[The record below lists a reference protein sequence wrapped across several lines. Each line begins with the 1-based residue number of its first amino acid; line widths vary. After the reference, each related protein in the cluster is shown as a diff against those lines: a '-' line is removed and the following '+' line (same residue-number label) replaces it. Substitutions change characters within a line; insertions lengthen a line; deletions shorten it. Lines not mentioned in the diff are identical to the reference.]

1 MATLHIQGT
10 KLEEVPE
17 PNILAKPFLWSLG
30 VVFLLAM
37 HFFQP
42 NPGGAGLALSFNS
55 TTWLA
60 LSVSFG
66 IGLYAIANQRVLRI
80 TSLTIVMF
88 IACIILTL
96 PIFYSTANVQDAM
109 LRLIGLWAGWLLLL
123 ILHQYPLSIK
133 QKQTLL
139 LLIVG
144 AVCIEAAYSYFQYLF
159 LEPGNSFGYNT
170 EQNRPF
176 AIFQQPNVTAS
187 FLATGLAI
195 GSYLLARQSQ
205 TNVQLHKVFSGL
217 LLLMPIITI
226 PLLWVLA
233 SRTGWLGAT
242 VSAVLLIPYLAKFLP
257 KRMMSLWLIS
267 IIVGLAGGYTL
278 ATTNGGNELI
288 AKKSNLE
295 SPRRY
300 TFPQTLDMVIEK
312 PLTGY
317 GYGQFEPAY
326 MVYTARQHQLN
337 PDYHP
342 GLPSM
347 DHPHNEILYWAV
359 EGGIVSV
366 LGLLIA
372 ALIVFRKVRKSPSGT
387 RLALIALFF
396 PIVLHT
402 QLEYPFYHSAIHW
415 IIFVILIYWVD
426 QLTSQYKVVSFSKIT
441 KSLLS
446 VFSLLI
452 PIITAFFMITALH
465 TNYVLSRFE
474 YTRPI
479 NPDLLNQVTNPS
491 VWKDRFD
498 WDVYSTQ
505 LNIGLHLD
513 NPEYIQPYIDWATQV
528 IKRKPRA
535 AFYSKLIVAYQG
547 IGDDRKAEEIRKEAS
562 FLFPAQDFS
571 TIRYIPPEER
581 VSRAEAASEAKA
593 VQKSAEIK

>member
-10 KLEEVPE
+10 KLEKVSE
-17 PNILAKPFLWSLG
+17 PNILAQPFLWSLG

-42 NPGGAGLALSFNS
+42 NPGGAGLALSFNN

-60 LSVSFG
+60 LSISIG
-66 IGLYAIANQRVLRI
+66 IGLYATANQRVLRLTSI
-80 TSLTIVMF
+80 TIATL
-88 IACIILTL
+88 IACIILTI
-96 PIFYSTANVQDAM
+96 PVFYSGANVQDSM

-139 LLIVG
+139 FFIVG
-144 AVCIEAAYSYFQYLF
+144 AVCIEAAYGYFQYLF
-159 LEPGNSFGYNT
+159 LSPGNSFGYNT

-187 FLATGLAI
+187 FFATGLAVA
-195 GSYLLARQSQ
+195 SYLLARQKQ
-205 TNVQLHKVFSGL
+205 TNVTLNKAFSIL
-217 LLLMPIITI
+217 LLVMPIITI

-242 VSAVLLIPYLAKFLP
+242 ISTALLIPYLLKFLP
-257 KRMMSLWLIS
+257 KRVMTLWMIS
-267 IIVGLAGGYTL
+267 VILGLAGGYTL
-278 ATTNGGNELI
+278 ATANGGNDLI

-300 TFPQTLDMVIEK
+300 TFPQTFDMVIEK

-317 GYGQFEPAY
+317 GYGKFEPAY

-337 PDYHP
+337 PEYHP

-366 LGLLIA
+366 LGLLLA
-372 ALIVFRKVRKSPSGT
+372 ALAVFRKVRKSQSGT

-415 IIFVILIYWVD
+415 VIFIILIYWVD
-426 QLTSQYKVVSFSKIT
+426 QLTAPYQIVSFSKIS

-446 VFSLLI
+446 VLSLII

-465 TNYVLSRFE
+465 TNNVLSRFE

-479 NPDLLNQVTNPS
+479 NPDLLNQVSNPS

-513 NPEYIQPYIDWATQV
+513 KPEYIQPYIDWATQI

-535 AFYSKLIVAYQG
+535 AFYSKLIAAYQA
-547 IGDDRKAEEIRKEAS
+547 IGDNRKAEEVRKEAS

-571 TIRYIPPEER
+571 KIRYIPPEER
-581 VSRAEAASEAKA
+581 VSKASEAKA
-593 VQKSAEIK
+593 VQESAEIK

>member
-10 KLEEVPE
+10 KLEEVSE

-60 LSVSFG
+60 LSVCFG
-66 IGLYAIANQRVLRI
+66 IGLYAIANQRALRVS
-80 TSLTIVMF
+80 SLTIVML
-88 IACIILTL
+88 ITCIVLTI
-96 PIFYSTANVQDAM
+96 PIFYSTTSVQDVM

-139 LLIVG
+139 LFIVG
-144 AVCIEAAYSYFQYLF
+144 AVCIESIYAYFQYF
-159 LEPGNSFGYNT
+159 YLEPGNSFGYNT
-170 EQNRPF
+170 DQNRPF
-176 AIFQQPNVTAS
+176 AIFQQPNVMAS

-195 GSYLLARQSQ
+195 GSYLLARQQQ
-205 TNVQLHKVFSGL
+205 TNVILHKLFSVL
-217 LLLMPIITI
+217 LLLVPFIVI

-242 VSAVLLIPYLAKFLP
+242 ISTLLLIPYLVKFLP
-257 KRMMSLWLIS
+257 KRVMSLWVIS
-267 IIVGLAGGYTL
+267 VILGLAGGYTL
-278 ATTNGGNELI
+278 ATANGGNNLI
-288 AKKSNLE
+288 AQKSNLE

-317 GYGQFEPAY
+317 GYGRFEPAY
-326 MVYTARQHQLN
+326 MIYTARQHQLN
-337 PDYHP
+337 TTYPP

-359 EGGIVSV
+359 EGGIIPV
-366 LGLLIA
+366 LGLLLA
-372 ALIVFRKVRKSPSGT
+372 ALAVLRKVRKSPSGT
-387 RLALIALFF
+387 RLALVGLFF
-396 PIVLHT
+396 PLVLHT

-426 QLTSQYKVVSFSKIT
+426 QLTAQYQVIQFSKVSKT
-441 KSLLS
+441 LLN
-446 VFSLLI
+446 VFSLII

-465 TNYVLSRFE
+465 TNHVLSRFE

-498 WDVYSTQ
+498 WDVYNTQ

-513 NPEYIQPYIDWATQV
+513 KPEYIQPYIDWAVQI
-528 IKRKPRA
+528 IKRKPRSV
-535 AFYSKLIVAYQG
+535 FYAKLIVAYQG
-547 IGDDRKAEEIRKEAS
+547 IGDNKKADEVRKEAS
-562 FLFPAQDFS
+562 FLFPKQDFS
-571 TIRYIPPEER
+571 KIRYIPLEER
-581 VSRAEAASEAKA
+581 VSKAEAISKAKA
-593 VQKSAEIK
+593 Q